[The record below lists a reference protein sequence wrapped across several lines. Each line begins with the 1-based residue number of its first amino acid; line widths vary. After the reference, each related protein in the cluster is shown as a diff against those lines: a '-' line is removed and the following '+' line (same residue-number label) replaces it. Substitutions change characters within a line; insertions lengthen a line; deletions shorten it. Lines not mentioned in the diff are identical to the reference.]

1 MKALEAH
8 RRLLIR
14 NPVLARLLLGEF
26 VSGVGDWLYL
36 VAIMIV
42 IYAESQSPLLLGVIA
57 GARILPYVVLSV
69 PAGIVADRFPR
80 RLVLLVTDV
89 GRGVIMVALAILV
102 LLDGPVWGLI
112 GLSVLATVFST
123 FFGPAIGA
131 LIPELVD
138 EDELGAANSLW
149 ATLDNVAFIVGPAL
163 GGVLIG
169 LGGLGVAFLLNA
181 LSFGVVAVVLWTLP
195 PRSDTPAEPDAVEP
209 GGLPA
214 DTAGRRADAGWRTM
228 ASTLSGPIV
237 LDAVTSFTGGG
248 ISVLIVI
255 LAIDVLAAGEA
266 GVGYLNAATGVGG
279 VVVGFFAGGLV
290 GQRLNL
296 PLLGGGLMAAAG
308 FAWLAIAG
316 DIWIAM
322 VAVGIAIGGV
332 LLLDIVNTTLVQ
344 RLLPNEMH
352 GRAMGLI
359 GTAGALMVAAGS
371 FTYPVLSSV
380 VGVMPVLMG
389 SGVAV
394 LVGSAVAL
402 LLARRATGPV
412 PLSQGAQ
419 RLVNLPVFAGL
430 PAARLEAA
438 ARSAEEVQVQPGSTV
453 IRQGDVADRFYFI
466 LDGRF
471 RVTQNGTID
480 APERLLRELG
490 PDDVFG
496 EIGLLRRSQRSA
508 SVTAVAEGRL
518 LAIDGQEFLDL
529 VGAGPGLSTR
539 MLDLYRGGL
548 SVSVRG

>member
-1 MKALEAH
+1 
-8 RRLLIR
+8 
-14 NPVLARLLLGEF
+14 
-26 VSGVGDWLYL
+26 
-36 VAIMIV
+36 
-42 IYAESQSPLLLGVIA
+42 
-57 GARILPYVVLSV
+57 
-69 PAGIVADRFPR
+69 
-80 RLVLLVTDV
+80 
-89 GRGVIMVALAILV
+89 
-102 LLDGPVWGLI
+102 
-112 GLSVLATVFST
+112 
-123 FFGPAIGA
+123 
-131 LIPELVD
+131 
-138 EDELGAANSLW
+138 
-149 ATLDNVAFIVGPAL
+149 
-163 GGVLIG
+163 
-169 LGGLGVAFLLNA
+169 
-181 LSFGVVAVVLWTLP
+181 
-195 PRSDTPAEPDAVEP
+195 
-209 GGLPA
+209 
-214 DTAGRRADAGWRTM
+214 
-228 ASTLSGPIV
+228 
-237 LDAVTSFTGGG
+237 
-248 ISVLIVI
+248 
-255 LAIDVLAAGEA
+255 
-266 GVGYLNAATGVGG
+266 
-279 VVVGFFAGGLV
+279 
-290 GQRLNL
+290 
-296 PLLGGGLMAAAG
+296 
-308 FAWLAIAG
+308 
-316 DIWIAM
+316 
-322 VAVGIAIGGV
+322 
-332 LLLDIVNTTLVQ
+332 
-344 RLLPNEMH
+344 MH